1 MVKTDAK
8 IDCFCCGKEMGNW
21 IYETNRSDGTT
32 SYVTVHPIGGLH
44 FQTRGHYGSR
54 VFDPM
59 DGKGTTLDIAICDE
73 CLIEKVKRVHGTG
86 RNHVHEAAMCENAEY
101 REENIKD
108 AEELLDL
115 LTNSLEEYSIET
127 TEKDSS

>member
-1 MVKTDAK
+1 MVQTDAK
-8 IDCFCCGKEMGNW
+8 IDCFCCGREMGNW

-59 DGKGTTLDIAICDE
+59 DGKSTTLDVAICDE
-73 CLIEKVKRVHGTG
+73 CIIEKVKRVHGTG
-86 RNHVHEAAMCENAEY
+86 IEHVHYSAMRENEEY
-101 REENIKD
+101 REEKKKENEFLI
-108 AEELLDL
+108 EL
-115 LTNSLEEYSIET
+115 LTNEIDEYNIET
-127 TEKDSS
+127 TEKDSI